1 MSCPSWQWHW
11 QRTWTG
17 YRWSPVRTLP
27 VAPLWCDL
35 GRCSRTVVVI
45 KLRQTSAFWLSSRQS
60 VKKSPF
66 RVTLQEKWHFGCLW
80 LRSRIRA
87 HNKLSEAEQLLGLFQ
102 LNLLFALYQSSS
114 SHSHC
119 QLKSTKVS
127 LDLCLTRPDFLSQEA
142 TYSLQLALMKWE
154 RKAQVSS

>member
-1 MSCPSWQWHW
+1 MCQCKWHHPPPCGRRRKPVQCQLSVNSVSTQYQVVSFCQCCPSWQSWWHW
-11 QRTWTG
+11 HRTG

-35 GRCSRTVVVI
+35 GRCSQTVVVI
-45 KLRQTSAFWLSSRQS
+45 KLRRTSAFWLSSQS

-87 HNKLSEAEQLLGLFQ
+87 HHKALWGRTALGP
-102 LNLLFALYQSSS
+102 AS
-114 SHSHC
+114 
-119 QLKSTKVS
+119 V
-127 LDLCLTRPDFLSQEA
+127 
-142 TYSLQLALMKWE
+142 QLALCP
-154 RKAQVSS
+154 VSILKL